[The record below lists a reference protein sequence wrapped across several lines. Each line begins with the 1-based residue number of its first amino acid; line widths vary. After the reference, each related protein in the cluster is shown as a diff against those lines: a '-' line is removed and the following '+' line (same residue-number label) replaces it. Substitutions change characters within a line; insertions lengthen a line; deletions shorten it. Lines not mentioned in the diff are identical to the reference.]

1 MKSPRQRLWL
11 LLIVGGVALIKLA
24 TSASHTAPKDTW
36 SGVERIVAV
45 GDVHGDYEQ
54 FVRTL
59 RAAGIIDQ
67 KNKWIGGKT
76 HLVQTG
82 DVPDRGPDS
91 RKVMDLL
98 MRLEKQAKRA
108 KGFVHALVGN
118 HEAMNVYG
126 DLRYVHPGEYEAFR
140 QSRSA
145 EVRDAY
151 YKAHVERSESNPG
164 PEGPPSFNPSYRE
177 KWDQEHPLG
186 YFEHRLQFAPDGK
199 YGRWLRR
206 HNAIIKINDILFL
219 HGGVGPAHVPL
230 TVSEIN
236 SRVRSELEDF
246 SELSG
251 GIVIDPEGP
260 LWYRGLAQHDEE
272 SEQPHLQ
279 ALLDQHEAR
288 RIVMGHT
295 MIAKAVMPR
304 FGGQAIS
311 IDVGMSAIYGGP
323 PACLLI
329 EGDQLF
335 AIHRGKKLPLPTTD
349 SPKDLLAYLKEVAAL
364 DPAPSSLAKNI
375 AWLEAEVATDGAE
388 SEPLSPSPLF

>member
-1 MKSPRQRLWL
+1 MQSLHQRLRL
-11 LLIVGGVALIKLA
+11 FLIVAGVSLIGLA
-24 TSASHTAPKDTW
+24 ASASHAAPQDTW

-59 RAAGIIDQ
+59 RAAGIINQ
-67 KNKWIGGKT
+67 KNKWTGGET

-82 DVPDRGPDS
+82 DVPHRGPDS
-91 RKVMDLL
+91 RKAMDLL
-98 MRLEKQAKRA
+98 MRLEKQAKKA
-108 KGFVHALVGN
+108 NGFVHALIAN

-151 YKAHVERSESNPG
+151 YRAHVETLQSNPG
-164 PEGPPSFNPSYRE
+164 PGGPPAFNASYRE
-177 KWDQEHPLG
+177 EWGRQFPLG
-186 YFEHRLQFAPDGK
+186 YVEYRRQFAPNGK
-199 YGRWLRR
+199 YGRWIRN

-219 HGGVGPAHVPL
+219 HGGIGPDYVPL
-230 TVSEIN
+230 PIVEIN
-236 SRVRSELEDF
+236 DRVRSEFEDF
-246 SELSG
+246 SKLAG
-251 GIVIDPEGP
+251 GIVMDPEGP

-272 SEQPHLQ
+272 SEEPHLQ
-279 ALLDQHEAR
+279 ALLDQHDAR

-304 FGGQAIS
+304 FGGRAIF
-311 IDVGMSAIYGGP
+311 IDVGMSAFYGGP

-329 EGDQLF
+329 EGDKLF

-349 SPKDLLAYLKEVAAL
+349 SPSHLLTYLKRAAAL
-364 DPAPSSLAKNI
+364 DPAPSPLAKNI
-375 AWLEAEVATDGAE
+375 AWLEAKVAAH
-388 SEPLSPSPLF
+388 

>member
-1 MKSPRQRLWL
+1 MQSLHQRLRL
-11 LLIVGGVALIKLA
+11 FLIVAGVSLIGLA
-24 TSASHTAPKDTW
+24 ASASHAAPQDTW

-59 RAAGIIDQ
+59 RAAGIINR
-67 KNKWIGGKT
+67 KNKWTGGQT

-98 MRLEKQAKRA
+98 MRLEKQAK
-108 KGFVHALVGN
+108 KTNGFVHALIAN

-140 QSRSA
+140 DMRSSQL
-145 EVRDAY
+145 RDSY
-151 YKAHVERSESNPG
+151 YENHVERIERNPP
-164 PEGPPSFNPSYRE
+164 PEGLPNFNLAYKE
-177 KWDQEHPLG
+177 KWFRDRPLG
-186 YFEHRLQFAPDGK
+186 FFEHRLEFAPNGK
-199 YGRWLRR
+199 YGRWIRK
-206 HNAIIKINDILFL
+206 HNAIIRINDILFV
-219 HGGVGPAHVPL
+219 HGGIGPDYVPL
-230 TVSEIN
+230 TIAEIN
-236 SRVRSELEDF
+236 SRVRDELEDF
-246 SELSG
+246 SRLRG
-251 GIVIDPEGP
+251 GMVIDPEGP

-272 SEQPHLQ
+272 SEAPHLQ
-279 ALLDQHEAR
+279 ALLDQHDAR

-304 FGGQAIS
+304 FGGRAIF
-311 IDVGMSAIYGGP
+311 IDVGMSRFYGGP

-349 SPKDLLAYLKEVAAL
+349 FPKHLLAYLKKVAAL
-364 DPAPSSLAKNI
+364 DPDPSPLAKNI
-375 AWLEAEVATDGAE
+375 GWLEAKVATE
-388 SEPLSPSPLF
+388 

>member
-1 MKSPRQRLWL
+1 MAPVIVRGMRMKSRHPRLWF
-11 LLIVGGVALIKLA
+11 LLIVVGVALTGLA

-67 KNKWIGGKT
+67 TNKWIGGKT

-82 DVPDRGPDS
+82 DVPHRGPDS
-91 RKVMDLL
+91 RKAMDLL
-98 MRLEKQAKRA
+98 MRLEKQAKKA
-108 KGFVHALVGN
+108 KGFVHALIAN

-140 QSRSA
+140 DMNSS
-145 EVRDAY
+145 ELRDSY
-151 YKAHVERSESNPG
+151 YENHVERLERTPP
-164 PEGPPSFNPSYRE
+164 PEGLPKFDLTYKE
-177 KWDQEHPLG
+177 KWFRDRPLG
-186 YFEHRLQFAPDGK
+186 FFEHRLQFARDGK
-199 YGRWLRR
+199 YGKWIRK
-206 HNAIIKINDILFL
+206 HNAITRINDILFV
-219 HGGVGPAHVPL
+219 HGGIAPNYVPL
-230 TVSEIN
+230 TIADIN
-236 SRVRSELEDF
+236 NRVRSELEDF
-246 SELSG
+246 STLSG

-272 SEQPHLQ
+272 SEEPHLQ
-279 ALLDQHEAR
+279 ALLNHHGAK

-304 FGGQAIS
+304 FGGRAIF
-311 IDVGMSAIYGGP
+311 IDVGMSAFYGGP

-329 EGDQLF
+329 EGDKLF

-364 DPAPSSLAKNI
+364 DPAPSPLAKNI
-375 AWLEAEVATDGAE
+375 DWLEAKVATE
-388 SEPLSPSPLF
+388 

>member
-1 MKSPRQRLWL
+1 MQSLHQRLRL
-11 LLIVGGVALIKLA
+11 SLIVAGVSLIGLA
-24 TSASHTAPKDTW
+24 ASASHAAPQDTW
-36 SGVERIVAV
+36 SGIERIVAV

-54 FVRTL
+54 FVSTL
-59 RAAGIIDQ
+59 RAAGIINQ
-67 KNKWIGGKT
+67 KNKWTGGQT

-98 MRLEKQAKRA
+98 MRLEKQAK
-108 KGFVHALVGN
+108 KTNGFVHALIAN

-140 QSRSA
+140 QLRSG
-145 EVRDAY
+145 EVRDTY
-151 YKAHVERSESNPG
+151 YKAHVERLQGNPG
-164 PEGPPSFNPSYRE
+164 PEGPRVFSASHRE
-177 KWDQEHPLG
+177 KWDREFPLG

-199 YGRWLRR
+199 YGGWIRK
-206 HNAIIKINDILFL
+206 HNAMIRINDILFV
-219 HGGVGPAHVPL
+219 HGGIGPDYVPL
-230 TVSEIN
+230 TIAEIN
-236 SRVRSELEDF
+236 NRVRSELDDF
-246 SELSG
+246 SRLRG

-272 SEQPHLQ
+272 SEEPHLQ
-279 ALLDQHEAR
+279 ALLNHHGAK

-304 FGGQAIS
+304 FGGRAIS
-311 IDVGMSAIYGGP
+311 IDVGMSRFYGGP

-329 EGDQLF
+329 EGEQLF

-364 DPAPSSLAKNI
+364 DPDPSPLAKNI
-375 AWLEAEVATDGAE
+375 GWLEAKVATE
-388 SEPLSPSPLF
+388 